1 MILWQFIQSGMFN
14 SFHAIKEYLTDV
26 VYSTLRVFGQY
37 TFSTYTIVKNGRE
50 IYTASSMCFYMQ
62 SDVNSVYRID
72 RAKYNICKW
81 IDRQCKQ
88 YRLENHG
95 TDPELTETHNDIYDF
110 IIHKIDDQSFARIHR
125 GDFTGRTHTLY
136 TKHYRPFKKWRQV
149 ANKAELTLCIVNEC
163 DDNTG
168 DSASASVSASDPVSE
183 TFTISLKRPYDFL
196 LEKNEIM
203 DKKFLQWKMYN
214 EHGRADIAKF
224 IGQPFSKYS
233 LKIFY
238 YDGMKQYANDFAE
251 PKILTELNKVA
262 ANTEKDE
269 TCAKNDKPTADN
281 EYSDFDVLNDSH
293 SMIVGNRYMIKVDS
307 VLRCPV
313 FESNKS
319 QVYDIDN
326 ILTSFYDCS
335 DSERVGDGDSDGD
348 SEDSDNDSD
357 NDGDSESKSDGD
369 SEDGDNDGE
378 GDNDNDNASECNI
391 VSGTDPEF
399 EIIEDPSLH

>member
-1 MILWQFIQSGMFN
+1 L
-14 SFHAIKEYLTDV
+14 
-26 VYSTLRVFGQY
+26 
-37 TFSTYTIVKNGRE
+37 
-50 IYTASSMCFYMQ
+50 
-62 SDVNSVYRID
+62 
-72 RAKYNICKW
+72 
-81 IDRQCKQ
+81 
-88 YRLENHG
+88 
-95 TDPELTETHNDIYDF
+95 
-110 IIHKIDDQSFARIHR
+110 
-125 GDFTGRTHTLY
+125 
-136 TKHYRPFKKWRQV
+136 
-149 ANKAELTLCIVNEC
+149 
-163 DDNTG
+163 
-168 DSASASVSASDPVSE
+168 SE

-281 EYSDFDVLNDSH
+281 ECSDFDVLNDSH

-335 DSERVGDGDSDGD
+335 DSERERDSDDSEDSDSDSDSDGDSDGD
-348 SEDSDNDSD
+348 SDNDND
-357 NDGDSESKSDGD
+357 ND
-369 SEDGDNDGE
+369 
-378 GDNDNDNASECNI
+378 GDNDNDNASECN
-391 VSGTDPEF
+391 STDPEF

>member
-1 MILWQFIQSGMFN
+1 
-14 SFHAIKEYLTDV
+14 
-26 VYSTLRVFGQY
+26 
-37 TFSTYTIVKNGRE
+37 
-50 IYTASSMCFYMQ
+50 
-62 SDVNSVYRID
+62 
-72 RAKYNICKW
+72 
-81 IDRQCKQ
+81 
-88 YRLENHG
+88 
-95 TDPELTETHNDIYDF
+95 
-110 IIHKIDDQSFARIHR
+110 
-125 GDFTGRTHTLY
+125 
-136 TKHYRPFKKWRQV
+136 
-149 ANKAELTLCIVNEC
+149 VNEC
-163 DDNTG
+163 GDNTG
-168 DSASASVSASDPVSE
+168 DATSASASAPVSE
-183 TFTISLKRPYDFL
+183 TFTISLKHPYDFL

-269 TCAKNDKPTADN
+269 TIAKNDKPTADN

-307 VLRCPV
+307 VLRCPI
-313 FESNKS
+313 FESNDS

-335 DSERVGDGDSDGD
+335 DSEPESQSESDNESESDGESD
-348 SEDSDNDSD
+348 NESESESDNESDNESESDND
-357 NDGDSESKSDGD
+357 K
-369 SEDGDNDGE
+369 DGDNT
-378 GDNDNDNASECNI
+378 SECN
-391 VSGTDPEF
+391 GTDPEF